1 MGTRPSLVSGVC
13 REGWNNSN
21 RSSAG
26 TTNPSRPVCSTPTDS
41 SFIRSSSLKASHFL
55 FLFPATQDGLHKK
68 DERGGAE
75 IQTLTMDVAP
85 GRERRS
91 PSVVEILETRGESTQ
106 VAVPVLRNVS
116 R

>member
-1 MGTRPSLVSGVC
+1 MSGVC

-21 RSSAG
+21 RSGAG
-26 TTNPSRPVCSTPTDS
+26 TTNPSRPVCSTPTDY
-41 SFIRSSSLKASHFL
+41 SFIRSWSLKASDFL
-55 FLFPATQDGLHKK
+55 FLFPATQDGLHQK

-75 IQTLTMDVAP
+75 IQTLTMEAAP
-85 GRERRS
+85 GRERRT
-91 PSVVEILETRGESTQ
+91 PPVVETLETRGESTQ